1 MRKKIIREWK
11 KVYESDLQYIA
22 YELKDLA
29 DTPSVILLNGKMGS
43 GKTTFAKSFIKDGD
57 TFSPSYSVL
66 SETRNVLH
74 ADLYRIEHREEIIHI
89 ELPLYLESKQY
100 FLVEWG
106 EKYLTTIYKETP
118 EDYSY
123 YNLEITIN
131 KSIDTNKSKPD
142 QNSSRN
148 FILSEISEI
157 D

>member
-29 DTPSVILLNGKMGS
+29 DTPSVILLDGKMGS
-43 GKTTFAKSFIKDGD
+43 GKTTFAKSFIKDGE
-57 TFSPSYSVL
+57 TLSPSYSVL
-66 SETRNVLH
+66 SETRSVLH
-74 ADLYRIEHREEIIHI
+74 ADMYRIEDREEIIHI
-89 ELPLYLESKQY
+89 ELPLYLESKQF

-106 EKYLTTIYKETP
+106 EKYLNTIYKETP

-123 YNLEITIN
+123 YNLEITMN
-131 KSIDTNKSKPD
+131 ESQDQNTKSD

-148 FILSEISEI
+148 FVLSEISEI

>member
-1 MRKKIIREWK
+1 MRKKVIREWK

-29 DTPSVILLNGKMGS
+29 DTPSVILLDGKMGA
-43 GKTTFAKSFIKDGD
+43 GKTTFAKSFIKDGE

-74 ADLYRIEHREEIIHI
+74 ADFYRIENREEIIHI
-89 ELPLYLESKQY
+89 ELPLYLESKQF

-106 EKYLTTIYKETP
+106 EKHFHTIYKETP

-123 YNLEITIN
+123 YNLEISIN
-131 KSIDTNKSKPD
+131 DSKPEDSNSD
-142 QNSSRN
+142 QNPSRN
-148 FILSEISEI
+148 FVLSEVSEI

>member
-1 MRKKIIREWK
+1 MRKKVIREWK

-22 YELKDLA
+22 YELKDLT
-29 DTPSVILLNGKMGS
+29 DKPSVILLEGAMGA
-43 GKTTFAKSFIKDGD
+43 GKTTFTKSFIREGD

-66 SETRNVLH
+66 SETPSVLH
-74 ADLYRIEHREEIIHI
+74 ADLYRLEDKEEIIHI

-106 EKYLTTIYKETP
+106 EKYLRTLYRETP
-118 EDYSY
+118 EDFSY

-131 KSIDTNKSKPD
+131 DSTEQDG
-142 QNSSRN
+142 QNSDTGASRN

>member
-11 KVYESDLQYIA
+11 KVYESDLQYFA

-29 DTPSVILLNGKMGS
+29 DTPSVILLDGKMGA

-74 ADLYRIEHREEIIHI
+74 ADLYRIEDREEIIHI

-106 EKYLTTIYKETP
+106 EKYLHTLYKETP

-131 KSIDTNKSKPD
+131 ETIDDNDSKPD

-148 FILSEISEI
+148 FTLSEISEI